1 MADMDIKTTI
11 EMNTTTPSAQAD
23 MGAGTGAGNAG
34 GDIIDI
40 STQSFM
46 ADVSEASRE
55 KLVLVEFGAAWC
67 EPCKQLEPV
76 LEKIIHEARGQV
88 RLAKMDIDAHPQI
101 AQQLQVQSIPAVFAF
116 KDGQPRDGFMGV
128 LPESEIKKFIAKNLD
143 GTLEA
148 SPIDKMTE
156 AGEAAL
162 QDKNYEQAIACFQTV
177 LEAQAGHIPALAGL
191 AQCYIATQAPD
202 KAEAILAQIP
212 ENAQGGADDP
222 ALAAARAALALIH
235 KADTLGD
242 SNTLQAKLQTDP
254 NDHQAR
260 FDLAL
265 ALHAAGERAAA
276 IDALLEIIRRNR
288 NWQDDAARKQLLELF
303 TAYGA
308 EDDVTIDGRRRLSSL
323 LFS

>member
-1 MADMDIKTTI
+1 MADMDIKASIT
-11 EMNTTTPSAQAD
+11 MNET
-23 MGAGTGAGNAG
+23 GTGANSG

-46 ADVSEASRE
+46 ADVIEASRE

-76 LEKIIHEARGQV
+76 LEKLIHEARGQV

-143 GTLEA
+143 GALEA
-148 SPIDKMTE
+148 SPIEKMTE
-156 AGEAAL
+156 AGDAAL
-162 QDKNYEQAIACFQTV
+162 QDKNYEQALACFQTV
-177 LEAQAGHIPALAGL
+177 LEANPDHIPALAGL
-191 AQCYIATQAPD
+191 AQCYIATKAAD
-202 KAEAILAQIP
+202 KAEALLAQIP
-212 ENAQGGADDP
+212 EAAQDEP
-222 ALAAARAALALIH
+222 AVAAARAALALTH
-235 KADTLGD
+235 KAETLGD
-242 SNTLQAKLQTDP
+242 RDALLAKLQAEP

-265 ALHAAGERAAA
+265 ILHAANERGAA
-276 IDALLEIIRRNR
+276 IEALLEIIRRDR

-308 EDDVTIDGRRRLSSL
+308 EDAATIDGRRRLSSL

>member
-11 EMNTTTPSAQAD
+11 SMNEA
-23 MGAGTGAGNAG
+23 GAGAGANAG

-46 ADVSEASRE
+46 VDVIEASRE

-76 LEKIIHEARGQV
+76 LEKIMHEAAGQV

-148 SPIDKMTE
+148 SPIEKMTE

-162 QDKNYEQAIACFQTV
+162 QDKNYEQAMACFQTV

-191 AQCYIATQAPD
+191 AQCYIATNAAD
-202 KAEAILAQIP
+202 KAEALLAQIP
-212 ENAQGGADDP
+212 QDTDDP
-222 ALAAARAALALIH
+222 AVAAARAALALIH
-235 KADTLGD
+235 KADAAGD
-242 SNTLQAKLQTDP
+242 KESLQAKLQSEP

-265 ALHAAGERAAA
+265 ILHAAGERGAA

-288 NWQDDAARKQLLELF
+288 NWQDEAARKQLLELF

-308 EDDVTIDGRRRLSSL
+308 EDEATIDGRRRLSSL